1 MTENFDEPGISRHI
15 AATLIAVSFVLMPLL
30 ATSLSTETASAVPL
44 PLKLYVEDERVD
56 YFIMDDGSAQVTYL
70 LTIYVLADSPALTRL
85 FLKMP
90 NYDFEASDVS
100 AVKEAAGGDRPVD
113 DVHKSST
120 SETTVVIELG
130 EENQIQGGTNGTIII
145 KAVVDKA
152 VFKSDKKSSWAMV
165 EYSPMWWDED
175 TTPEVWAFT
184 FRFHLPK
191 GLASSDDTEAP
202 GHTAVWWEPKENR
215 TIYEWSYTNPR
226 LDLDPRFECHFPRSA
241 VGHVYDRFWDLE
253 FPRFVPLIIAVTVMA
268 CAVFGI
274 VAYLKTRRRPYE
286 RPMLTIEM
294 RSTDPDV
301 GPMDMALL
309 QGAPDHLVAKMAVAD
324 LVDRGILVV
333 DVTSPLRVRV
343 LNPPTGVS
351 MADVPSA
358 PLLKCLADGAFVESH
373 SREVIDTMR
382 QRAIARMRGFDM
394 SETLQH
400 GCDRSELAWA
410 RLKGRR
416 ITDHDDGLWMMLTV
430 DAAARSKKDVDTAEG
445 GFPDWTGWRLGWK
458 KEDGGGDGDRDGKG
472 KKKNNQKKKENRK
485 GTGGDAR

>member
-1 MTENFDEPGISRHI
+1 MTENFDVPVISRQL
-15 AATLIAVSFVLMPLL
+15 AATLIAVSFVLLPLL
-30 ATSLSTETASAVPL
+30 ATSLSMKTVSAVPL

-56 YFIMDDGSAQVTYL
+56 YFIMDDGSAQVSYQ
-70 LTIYVLADSPALTRL
+70 LTLYVLADSPALTRL

-100 AVKEAAGGDRPVD
+100 AVKEASGGDRPVE

-120 SETTVVIELG
+120 RETTVVIELG
-130 EENQIQGGTNGTIII
+130 EDNQIQGGTNGTIII

-175 TTPEVWAFT
+175 TTPEVWALT

-191 GLASSDDTEAP
+191 GLAISDDTEAP
-202 GHTAVWWEPKENR
+202 GHMAVWWEPKENR
-215 TIYEWSYTNPR
+215 TIYEWSYKNPN

-253 FPRFVPLIIAVTVMA
+253 FPRYIPLIVAVAVIA
-268 CAVFGI
+268 CAVIGI
-274 VAYLKTRRRPYE
+274 VVYLKTRRRPYE
-286 RPMLTIEM
+286 RPMLMVEI
-294 RSTDPDV
+294 RSADPDV
-301 GPMDMALL
+301 GPMDAALFR
-309 QGAPDHLVAKMAVAD
+309 GAPDHLVARMAVAD

-333 DVTSPLRVRV
+333 DVKSPLRVRV

-351 MADVPSA
+351 IIDVPSA
-358 PLLKCLADGAFVESH
+358 LLLKCLADGAFVEAH

-382 QRAIARMRGFDM
+382 QKAIAKMRGFDM
-394 SETLQH
+394 NETLQH
-400 GCDRSELAWA
+400 GRDRSELAWA

-416 ITDHDDGLWMMLTV
+416 ITDHDDGLWMMLSE
-430 DAAARSKKDVDTAEG
+430 DAAARFRKDVDTTEG

-458 KEDGGGDGDRDGKG
+458 KEDVGGDGDRDRKG
-472 KKKNNQKKKENRK
+472 KKKNNQKKKDK
-485 GTGGDAR
+485 GKVTGGEAR